1 MFCVATTSGAYCVAD
16 RGCLSRILIFTHPGS
31 RIPDPK
37 TALKDRGE
45 KNLLSNL
52 FFGAINLSKL
62 NYFIFEMSKKKILV
76 NFQKI
81 SIELFT
87 QKIVTKFSKIW
98 FWDPRSGIR
107 KKPITDPGSRG
118 QKGTGSRIRIH
129 IHFNQRKS

>member
-1 MFCVATTSGAYCVAD
+1 V
-16 RGCLSRILIFTHPGS
+16 
-31 RIPDPK
+31 K
-37 TALKDRGE
+37 

-87 QKIVTKFSKIW
+87 QKIVTKFSKI
-98 FWDPRSGIR
+98 
-107 KKPITDPGSRG
+107 
-118 QKGTGSRIRIH
+118 
-129 IHFNQRKS
+129 